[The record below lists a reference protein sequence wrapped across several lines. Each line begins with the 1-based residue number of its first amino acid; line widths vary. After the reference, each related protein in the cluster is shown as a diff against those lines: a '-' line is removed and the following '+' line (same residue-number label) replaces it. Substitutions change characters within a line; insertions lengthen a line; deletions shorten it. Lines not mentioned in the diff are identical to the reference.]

1 MKRAVVLLNSFAQK
15 SGVHEVM
22 SPWQILYGRKF
33 QPPLCKVGE
42 LVMGYDTTALN
53 DTGTPRAFFGLYIE
67 PNENVPDTEL

>member
-1 MKRAVVLLNSFAQK
+1 
-15 SGVHEVM
+15 M